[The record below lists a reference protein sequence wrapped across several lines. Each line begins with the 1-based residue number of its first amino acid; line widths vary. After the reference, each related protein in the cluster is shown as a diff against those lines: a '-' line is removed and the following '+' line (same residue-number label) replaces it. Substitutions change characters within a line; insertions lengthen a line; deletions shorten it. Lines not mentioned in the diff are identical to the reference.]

1 LQLISA
7 MIDVS
12 RTLALAL
19 AVAGCQRAAPE
30 PPRREPAPKASAPP
44 AEPTR
49 AAPLPVAPYRFPAS
63 ERLVAIGDLHGD
75 LAAARA
81 ALRLVGAIDRNDRWV
96 GKSLVVVQTGDRI
109 DRGDDDR
116 GVLDLFDVLRGTA
129 KNDGGVVHAL
139 NGNHET
145 MNVELDFRYV
155 TPGAYAPFADLAG
168 ALPKE
173 LGERV
178 EPAQRG
184 RVGAFRPG
192 GTYARKLAEQ
202 NTIAIVGDTV
212 FVHGGL
218 LPEHVRYDVGR
229 INAEISAWMRGETG
243 SVPAAVRDQESP
255 IWTRAYGEGSLDQ
268 SVCQSARDVLE
279 ALEVRRMVIGHTVQ
293 KAGISSACD
302 GRIWRIDVGLSAFY
316 GTSKVEALEIRG
328 DQVRVLGASRAELLS
343 ERGAARKAGAR
354 STAAPPAP

>member
-1 LQLISA
+1 
-7 MIDVS
+7 MIGVS
-12 RTLALAL
+12 RTLTFALAL
-19 AVAGCQRAAPE
+19 AGCQRAAPE
-30 PPRREPAPKASAPP
+30 PPRREPAPAVS
-44 AEPTR
+44 
-49 AAPLPVAPYRFPAS
+49 AAPLEAARTAPLSVAPYRFPAP

-81 ALRLVGAIDRNDRWV
+81 ALRLAGAIDRSDRWI

-116 GVLDLFDVLRGTA
+116 GVLDLFDVLRGKA
-129 KNDGGVVHAL
+129 KNDGGAVHAL

-155 TPGAYAPFADLAG
+155 TPGAYAPFADFAG
-168 ALPKE
+168 ALPKQ

-192 GTYARKLAEQ
+192 AAYARKLAEQ

-229 INAEISAWMRGETG
+229 MNAEISAWMRGETG
-243 SVPAAVRDQESP
+243 SVPAAVRDQASP
-255 IWTRAYGEGSLDQ
+255 VWTRAYGEGSLDE
-268 SVCQSARDVLE
+268 SVCQSARAVLD
-279 ALEVRRMVIGHTVQ
+279 ALKVRRMVVGHTVQ
-293 KAGISSACD
+293 KTGISSACD

-316 GTSKVEALEIRG
+316 GTSRVEVLEIRG
-328 DQVRVLGASRAELLS
+328 EQVRVLGASRAELLS
-343 ERGAARKAGAR
+343 DRAAAQKAGAR
-354 STAAPPAP
+354 STVAAPAP